1 MSTEIDL
8 KITDSEWEIMR
19 VVWAQ
24 KEVTSKEIIEVL
36 QQKKDWKPA
45 TTKTFIGRL
54 ANKDMLDTRTE
65 GRRYIYSPKVNE
77 EKVVKSAL
85 HEQFNHICNR
95 DVGNTI
101 AYLLSNA
108 TLSLKDIEKLEG
120 VLEEKK
126 KDAVEEVACNC
137 IPGQCECKSHHC
149 SKDTCRERNLK
160 KE

>member
-54 ANKDMLDTRTE
+54 ANKDMLDTRAE
-65 GRRYIYSPKVNE
+65 GRRYIYSPKVDE
-77 EKVVKSAL
+77 EKVVKSDL
-85 HEQFNHICNR
+85 HEQFSNICN
-95 DVGNTI
+95 
-101 AYLLSNA
+101 
-108 TLSLKDIEKLEG
+108 
-120 VLEEKK
+120 
-126 KDAVEEVACNC
+126 
-137 IPGQCECKSHHC
+137 
-149 SKDTCRERNLK
+149 
-160 KE
+160 KEIVRAHV

>member
-54 ANKDMLDTRTE
+54 ANKDMLDTRAE
-65 GRRYIYSPKVNE
+65 GRRYIYSPKVDE

-85 HEQFNHICNR
+85 HEQFSHICNK

-108 TLSLKDIEKLEG
+108 TLSFKDIENLEA
-120 VLEEKK
+120 VIEEKK
-126 KDAVEEVACNC
+126 KHAVKEVACNC
-137 IPGQCECKSHHC
+137 IPGQCECQDHHC
-149 SKDTCRERNLK
+149 SKDTCR
-160 KE
+160 